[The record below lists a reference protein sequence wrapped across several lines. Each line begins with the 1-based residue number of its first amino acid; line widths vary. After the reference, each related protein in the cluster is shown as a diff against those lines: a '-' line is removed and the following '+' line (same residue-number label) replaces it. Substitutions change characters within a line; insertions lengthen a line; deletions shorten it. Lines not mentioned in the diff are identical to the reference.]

1 MPNPLSRCRGPSWYR
16 SRLVLPTRF
25 PAPRKRRPS
34 RSVSDGAGQE
44 RTMTGRGPVL
54 TALAIIP
61 DRELAAHLSSA
72 LERTRSFQIV
82 SELKSYPSLQTLEI
96 RVRQTKPDVIL
107 LALAS
112 DLDQACELIRSVSS
126 LNLRVHVVGLHVR
139 NDSDAILRS
148 LRSGAS
154 EFLYAPFTFQ
164 TQNDA
169 VARLNRLLQPG
180 PVEQAEPGTIVA
192 FSSAKPGSGA
202 STLAAQTAFA
212 LRRTT
217 SQRVLLADFDLMGGM
232 IGFYLKLTPPKSL
245 LDALQMAERLQEG
258 AWDSCVAAADG
269 VDILPAP
276 EAPYAGPIDAPRL
289 HAVMEYA
296 RMNYEWVVID
306 LPVVFQRLSLM
317 TISESDRAFLVSTP
331 ELPSLHLARKAVH
344 LLDHLGFPKERFQI
358 VINRID
364 RRDEIAGSDIER
376 LFNCAID
383 ARIPNDYF
391 SLHRAV
397 TLGQPVDGHSELGR
411 AIENLANRLSGGG
424 EAGRKRAALPDL
436 RVATSAV

>member
-1 MPNPLSRCRGPSWYR
+1 M
-16 SRLVLPTRF
+16 
-25 PAPRKRRPS
+25 K
-34 RSVSDGAGQE
+34 
-44 RTMTGRGPVL
+44 GRGPVL
-54 TALAIIP
+54 TALSIVA
-61 DRELAAHLSSA
+61 DRELSNQLSSA
-72 LERTRSFQIV
+72 LERTRSFQIL
-82 SELKSYPSLQTLEI
+82 SEFKSYPSHQTLEI

-107 LALAS
+107 LDLAS
-112 DLDQACELIRSVSS
+112 DLDQACELIRAISS
-126 LNLRVHVVGLHVR
+126 FNLPAHVVGLHVR

-154 EFLYAPFTFQ
+154 EFLYAPFDVQ

-169 VARLNRLLQPG
+169 VARLHRLLQPG
-180 PVEQAEPGTIVA
+180 PSAETEPGSIIA

-217 SQRVLLADFDLMGGM
+217 SKRVLLADFDLMGGM
-232 IGFYLKLTPPKSL
+232 IGFYLKLSNTKSL
-245 LDALQMAERLQEG
+245 LDLLSAAERLQDG
-258 AWDSCVAAADG
+258 AWASSVAEADG

-276 EAPYAGPIDAPRL
+276 ETPYAGPIDAARL

-296 RMNYEWVVID
+296 RMNYDWVVID

-331 ELPSLHLARKAVH
+331 ELPSLHLARKAVN
-344 LLDHLGFPKERFQI
+344 LLDQLGFPKERFQI
-358 VINRID
+358 MMNRID
-364 RRDEIAGSDIER
+364 RRDEIAGSDMER

-397 TLGQPVDGHSELGR
+397 TLGQPVDAQCELGK
-411 AIENLANRLSGGG
+411 AMESLAGRLSNGG
-424 EAGRKRAALPDL
+424 AQDRKRASFSDL
-436 RVATSAV
+436 QVAPSAV

>member
-1 MPNPLSRCRGPSWYR
+1 
-16 SRLVLPTRF
+16 
-25 PAPRKRRPS
+25 
-34 RSVSDGAGQE
+34 
-44 RTMTGRGPVL
+44 MTGRGPVL
-54 TALAIIP
+54 TALSIIP
-61 DRELAAHLSSA
+61 DRALASQLATA

-82 SELKSYPSLQTLEI
+82 SEFDSYPSQQALEI

-107 LALAS
+107 LDLAS
-112 DLDQACELIRSVSS
+112 DLDQACELIRCVSS
-126 LNLRVHVVGLHVR
+126 FNFPVHVVGLHVC

-148 LRSGAS
+148 LRAGAS
-154 EFLYAPFTFQ
+154 EFLYAPFDAQ

-169 VARLNRLLQPG
+169 VARLRRLLQPG
-180 PVEQAEPGTIVA
+180 PAEASNPGSILA

-232 IGFYLKLTPPKSL
+232 IGFYLKLTNTKSL
-245 LDALQMAERLQEG
+245 LDLLPLAERLSDG
-258 AWDSCVAAADG
+258 AWASAVAVADG
-269 VDILPAP
+269 VDVLAAP
-276 EAPYAGPIDAPRL
+276 ETPYAGGVDAARL

-296 RMNYEWVVID
+296 RMNYDWVVID

-331 ELPSLHLARKAVH
+331 ELPSLHLARKAVN
-344 LLDHLGFPKERFQI
+344 LLDQLGFPKERFQI
-358 VINRID
+358 LMNRMN
-364 RRDEIAGSDIER
+364 RRDEIAGFDIER
-376 LFNCAID
+376 LFSCAID

-397 TLGQPVDGHSELGR
+397 TLGQPVDQHSELGK
-411 AIENLANRLSGGG
+411 AIENLAGRLASSRGGQ
-424 EAGRKRAALPDL
+424 ERKRASISDL
-436 RVATSAV
+436 QVATVAG

>member
-1 MPNPLSRCRGPSWYR
+1 M
-16 SRLVLPTRF
+16 
-25 PAPRKRRPS
+25 
-34 RSVSDGAGQE
+34 
-44 RTMTGRGPVL
+44 MGRGPVL
-54 TALAIIP
+54 TALSIIP
-61 DRELAAHLSSA
+61 DRALASQLAAS

-82 SELKSYPSLQTLEI
+82 SEFNSYPSHQALEI
-96 RVRQTKPDVIL
+96 RVRQIKPDVIL
-107 LALAS
+107 LDLAS
-112 DLDQACELIRSVSS
+112 DLDQACELIRCVTSF
-126 LNLRVHVVGLHVR
+126 NLETHVVGLHVC

-154 EFLYAPFTFQ
+154 EFLYAPFDVQ

-169 VARLNRLLQPG
+169 VARLRRLLQPG
-180 PVEQAEPGTIVA
+180 PAAESEPGNIIA

-217 SQRVLLADFDLMGGM
+217 SKRVLLADFDLMGGM
-232 IGFYLKLTPPKSL
+232 IGFYLKLTNTKSL
-245 LDALQMAERLQEG
+245 LDLLPLAERLDDG
-258 AWDSCVAAADG
+258 AWASAVAVADG
-269 VDILPAP
+269 VDILAAP
-276 EAPYAGPIDAPRL
+276 ETPYAGPVDAARL

-296 RMNYEWVVID
+296 RMNYDWVVID

-331 ELPSLHLARKAVH
+331 ELPSLHLARKAVN
-344 LLDHLGFPKERFQI
+344 LLDQLGFPKERFQI
-358 VINRID
+358 LMNRIN
-364 RRDEIAGSDIER
+364 RRDEIGGSDIER

-397 TLGQPVDGHSELGR
+397 TLGQPVDAHCELGK
-411 AIENLANRLSGGG
+411 AMESLAGRLSGRGSQD
-424 EAGRKRAALPDL
+424 RKRASISDL
-436 RVATSAV
+436 KVATLAV